1 MSNTEESIV
10 EKKEKLPVI
19 VGSGLSGMA
28 ISDWLSRGGVDH
40 ILIGAKPNS
49 LPRLGESIDPAGT
62 LELLR
67 YYPEYDE
74 FYYRKKW
81 ISVFLG
87 DYATTCNFGQNF
99 NRVVGLK
106 LLGFDSPPEFIHV
119 DRVGFD
125 TAFYERVIT
134 SPHCHRIEALVDHLV
149 YDEATDT
156 IEEIHLDNG
165 EVLTPRY
172 VYDCTNHVRLL
183 GRSLNIP
190 LKTISEPQRVVFDHF
205 RAEGEAPHCDTEEME
220 WLHATN
226 ILRLY
231 KDVDGINGLSWLI
244 PLGSYVSAGISMP
257 LNDNECPDEE
267 VIDLLAEAYAR
278 RGLPYLDFFPNSTKL
293 MAIPYQQYFF
303 HDRAYGKNWLLAG
316 PSYGQVW
323 FPSAS
328 GVGAAL
334 VAGKIAEDIIDS
346 PEEVGQLYQDYI
358 VGLQESHFIFDRMI
372 QKHYS
377 KMTPEMVKLEAD
389 RIVSE
394 NVKRV
399 SRLAAIESGPI
410 SAALGRGLIKA
421 VSRDGVG
428 GSSCVVYEEPMEKQ
442 TGMIFAER

>member
-1 MSNTEESIV
+1 MRSKDNM
-10 EKKEKLPVI
+10 PVI
-19 VGSGLSGMA
+19 IGSGLSGMA
-28 ISDWLSRGGVDH
+28 ISDWLTRAEIDH
-40 ILIGAKPNS
+40 IMIGAAPTN

-67 YYPEYDE
+67 YYPEYSE

-106 LLGFDSPPEFIHV
+106 LLGFTSPEEFIHV
-119 DRVGFD
+119 DRVNFD
-125 TAFYERVIT
+125 GAFYDRVIA
-134 SPHCHRIEALVDHLV
+134 SPHCQRIEALVNHLA
-149 YDEATDT
+149 YDESTDI

-165 EVLTPRY
+165 DVMKPRY

-183 GRSLNIP
+183 GRSLDIP
-190 LKTISEPQRVVFDHF
+190 LKTISEPQRVVFDHY
-205 RAEGEAPHCDTEEME
+205 RAEEGEAPLCDSMEME

-231 KDVDGINGLSWLI
+231 DNIDGINGLSWLI

-257 LNDNECPDEE
+257 IDDNECSDEE
-267 VIDLLAEAYAR
+267 VMDLLAEAYAR
-278 RGLPYLDFFPNSTKL
+278 RGLPYREYFPNSTK
-293 MAIPYQQYFF
+293 MMSIPYQQYFF

-328 GVGAAL
+328 GVGAAM
-334 VAGKIAEDIIDS
+334 VAGNIAAEIIES
-346 PEEVGQLYQDYI
+346 PDEVGQLYQDYI
-358 VGLQESHFIFDRMI
+358 IGLQESHYIFDRMI
-372 QKHYS
+372 KKHYS
-377 KMTPEMVKLEAD
+377 ELTPELVKMEAD

-399 SRLAAIESGPI
+399 ARLATIQGNQTNAVI
-410 SAALGRGLIKA
+410 GRGLIKA

-428 GSSCVVYEEPMEKQ
+428 GSSCMVYEAEEMDQQ

>member
-1 MSNTEESIV
+1 MQSKDNM
-10 EKKEKLPVI
+10 PVI
-19 VGSGLSGMA
+19 IGAGLSGMA
-28 ISDWLSRGGVDH
+28 ISDWLTRANIDH
-40 ILIGAKPNS
+40 IMIGAEPNN

-62 LELLR
+62 LELFK

-87 DYATTCNFGQNF
+87 KYATTCNFGQNF

-106 LLGFDSPPEFIHV
+106 ALGFTSPEEFIHL

-125 TAFYERVIT
+125 AAFYDRVMA
-134 SPHCHRIEALVDHLV
+134 SSHVRRIEAMVDHLE

-165 EVLTPRY
+165 EVLKPRY
-172 VYDCTNHVRLL
+172 VYDCTNHVRLV
-183 GRSLNIP
+183 GRALNIP
-190 LKTISEPQRVVFDHF
+190 LKTISEPQRVVYDHY
-205 RAEGEAPHCDTEEME
+205 RTEGDAPLCDSTEME

-226 ILRLY
+226 VLRLY
-231 KDVDGINGLSWLI
+231 EDIDGINGLSWLI
-244 PLGSYVSAGISMP
+244 PLGSYVSVGISIP
-257 LNDNECPDEE
+257 KDDSDCSDEE
-267 VIDLLAEAYAR
+267 VMDLLAEAYAR
-278 RGLPYLDFFPNSTKL
+278 RGLPYREFYPHSTKL
-293 MAIPYQQYFF
+293 MSIPYQQYFF

-328 GVGAAL
+328 GVGAAI
-334 VAGKIAEDIIDS
+334 VAGRIAEKIIES

-358 VGLQESHFIFDRMI
+358 IGLQESHFIFARMI
-372 QKHYS
+372 EKHYS
-377 KMTPEMVKLEAD
+377 EMTPDLVKLEAD

-399 SRLAAIESGPI
+399 ARLATIEGNRANAAI
-410 SAALGRGLIKA
+410 GRGLIKA

-428 GSSCVVYEEPMEKQ
+428 GSSCVVYEEPLEKQ
-442 TGMIFAER
+442 TAMIFAER

>member
-1 MSNTEESIV
+1 MQSKDNM
-10 EKKEKLPVI
+10 PVI
-19 VGSGLSGMA
+19 IGAGLSGMA
-28 ISDWLSRGGVDH
+28 ISDWLTRAQIEH
-40 ILIGAKPNS
+40 IMIGAEPNN

-62 LELLR
+62 LELFK

-87 DYATTCNFGQNF
+87 KYATTCNFGQNF

-106 LLGFDSPPEFIHV
+106 VLGFRSPEEFIHL

-125 TAFYERVIT
+125 AAFYDRIMA
-134 SPHCHRIEALVDHLV
+134 SPHVQRIEALVDHLE

-165 EVLTPRY
+165 EVLKPRY
-172 VYDCTNHVRLL
+172 IYDCTNHVRLL
-183 GRSLNIP
+183 GRALNIP
-190 LKTISEPQRVVFDHF
+190 LKTISEPQRVVFDHY
-205 RAEGEAPHCDTEEME
+205 RAEGDAPLCDTMDID

-231 KDVDGINGLSWLI
+231 EDLDGINGLSWLI
-244 PLGSYVSAGISMP
+244 PLGSYVSVGISMP
-257 LNDNECPDEE
+257 RDDNDCPDEE
-267 VIDLLAEAYAR
+267 VLDLLAQAYAR
-278 RGLPYLDFFPNSTKL
+278 RGLPYRELFPNCTK
-293 MAIPYQQYFF
+293 MMSIPYQQYFF
-303 HDRAYGKNWLLAG
+303 YDRAYGKNWLLAG

-334 VAGKIAEDIIDS
+334 VAGRIAARIIDS
-346 PEEVGQLYQDYI
+346 PQEVGQLYQDYI
-358 VGLQESHFIFDRMI
+358 IGLQESHYIFDRMI
-372 QKHYS
+372 KKHYS
-377 KMTPEMVKLEAD
+377 ELTPDLVKLEAD

-399 SRLAAIESGPI
+399 SRLATIEGNKANAAI
-410 SAALGRGLIKA
+410 GRGLIKA
-421 VSRDGVG
+421 VSRDGLG
-428 GSSCVVYEEPMEKQ
+428 GSSCVVFEEALEKQ
-442 TGMIFAER
+442 TNLIFTGR